1 MLTAEALRDIPR
13 EPAPGGDGEAKGWKL
28 SRVLAAAGVTTYE
41 RVLLTDAKGAT
52 VTLEKAD
59 LDELNAIPFVK
70 LNRQGSLRFR
80 ELHKQGDA
88 WQSTADLRG
97 LVKIEV
103 LR

>member
-1 MLTAEALRDIPR
+1 
-13 EPAPGGDGEAKGWKL
+13 
-28 SRVLAAAGVTTYE
+28 VTKYE
-41 RVLLTDAKGAT
+41 RVLLTDARGT
-52 VTLEKAD
+52 TLTLEKPD
-59 LDELNAIPFVK
+59 LDEVNAIPFVK

-97 LVKIEV
+97 LVRIDV